1 MLFHSVFLYTG
12 TTNLARKSK
21 ILQSIGIVYLNAGA
35 VPVAEEFF
43 QEAEQI
49 ATKSHDLPTQARA
62 KLNLG
67 NLYRFKEL
75 YTAALEYLLDGLA
88 LAQKANDSVSLPAFY
103 GNIALI
109 YDNERNL
116 PLAMEYY
123 NKARQ
128 IFESAGNKL
137 NAGRCLY
144 NIAVLY
150 RTQGAYEKS
159 YALYDTVWQI
169 FSEIGYKR
177 GLCSISFDIGI
188 SLQKQKKPAAATLS
202 FLQCQKT
209 ALEAG
214 DREHDCSARTRIAEI
229 FYQVANNE
237 IAPDSVSLIRKY
249 FDRYPECG
257 IKFPS
262 AKNDMLRTA
271 KKIVEQLLP
280 LYLENEEL
288 SDLSNNYLLLSRID
302 FLHGDYEGAFKAHQQ
317 YARFEDSLN
326 SANNSKTIARLQV
339 GFEYGKRED
348 SLKAAHA

>member
-1 MLFHSVFLYTG
+1 MQVENAAEQYLMNRRGLTLLVAVLCVLPSVVTAKYGKALTDSLLKQLPQQTVDTSKCLLLCDLAGSYSAYDPKKGLEYAQQASAIAQKRNWKKGLAEAAISSGICYTTMSDTTQALKNLHLALNYYTG

-169 FSEIGYKR
+169 FSERLNKV
-177 GLCSISFDIGI
+177 
-188 SLQKQKKPAAATLS
+188 
-202 FLQCQKT
+202 
-209 ALEAG
+209 
-214 DREHDCSARTRIAEI
+214 RI
-229 FYQVANNE
+229 
-237 IAPDSVSLIRKY
+237 
-249 FDRYPECG
+249 
-257 IKFPS
+257 
-262 AKNDMLRTA
+262 
-271 KKIVEQLLP
+271 
-280 LYLENEEL
+280 
-288 SDLSNNYLLLSRID
+288 
-302 FLHGDYEGAFKAHQQ
+302 
-317 YARFEDSLN
+317 
-326 SANNSKTIARLQV
+326 
-339 GFEYGKRED
+339 
-348 SLKAAHA
+348 